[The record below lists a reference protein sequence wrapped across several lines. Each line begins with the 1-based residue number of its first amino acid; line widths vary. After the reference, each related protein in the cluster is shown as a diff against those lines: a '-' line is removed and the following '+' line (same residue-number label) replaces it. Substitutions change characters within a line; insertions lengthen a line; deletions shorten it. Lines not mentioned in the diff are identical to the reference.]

1 MEPSLFGQEKKFDR
15 INAVIAAIVTIITF
29 IIYRLTV
36 AQTLSYWDCGEFI
49 ASSHILGNPHPP
61 GTPMFML
68 VGRFFDLLPIAS
80 DVAFRINMM
89 SAISSTFSALFAYL
103 ITVRLVS
110 SWYVNT
116 ENYKIGRII
125 AYASG
130 FIGSLFVA
138 FSRANWNNSVET
150 EPRSMAILIMLA
162 MLWLSLKWFNHRFS
176 NTGQRIIL
184 LTAFLATISL
194 GIHLTV
200 FLIVP
205 IVTIIFGL
213 KRTATKIDW
222 ALISGFFIIQL
233 ILILILA
240 DTSIPT
246 PDVNIGEAR
255 YKIFLILA
263 GLQFVGLAIYMR
275 NKVNWPIFLAFGA
288 ISPIMVGFYPFMFSV
303 LGWLVI
309 SFFVWF
315 VKRDKL
321 WRLSF
326 LIILFA
332 IIGYSVHVY
341 IPIRSSMHP
350 IIDENTPSRDFRTF
364 VNFLDRKQYGSTS
377 MTERMFVRR
386 GELSNQ
392 FGDHARMGFLRFFK
406 EQYSSEKLFPV
417 FLVIGIFGLGMMAYK
432 YPDWGY
438 IFITLV
444 LVGSVG
450 LVLYMNFADGTHFNK
465 YTGDA
470 YQEVRDRYY
479 FFTPAFVLFGMAIGL
494 GMAGIME
501 LIRKA
506 TVKMGKNI
514 NRMAVYTSLILVL
527 TPIIPA
533 QASYFNNDRSKNR
546 MAYNY
551 AWNILNSCEKN
562 SILFTAGDNDTF
574 PVWCI
579 QEIYGIRKDVRVIN
593 FSLLNTDWYIWQMK
607 HLDSLSAINAGFDPA
622 AIPWK
627 DGKIMLEG
635 REVEPVSVG
644 ILPDVPISMKDDQIL
659 WEVDIA
665 PNGQEITRPQKPFYD
680 RVRKRTALLVPTYYE
695 EKTLKVAQIM
705 LEDIILTNR
714 WKYPIH
720 FTSAAGEV
728 RNTPL
733 KLMDRLYRDGIILTL
748 STDETRLAYRED
760 RTDSLF
766 FEVYKYD
773 NLSDTLIAQ
782 SENIAGISLAFPE
795 KMLDYHSYLME
806 NGKTEKADTVLE
818 KICEAIPSYWRS
830 RLTQAQRARENGDT
844 LRAMEIEIEMKQY
857 LHGFLNNNPTNVFF
871 HQYLGTMYLTLG
883 DNRRAE
889 EYLNNAWELNRDK
902 SHTFRALL
910 SLYGIEG
917 RGGDLVRLAQE
928 YSQYHDDDPYA
939 NDILRRAQS
948 FMDQQRLAP
957 PPPATQNTPPV
968 QIVPP
973 DPGDS

>member
-1 MEPSLFGQEKKFDR
+1 MEPSLFGQEKKFDK
-15 INAVIAAIVTIITF
+15 INAVIGVIATIIAF

-49 ASSHILGNPHPP
+49 ASSHIMGNPHPP
-61 GTPMFML
+61 GTPLFML

-89 SAISSTFSALFAYL
+89 SVMSSTFSALFAYL
-103 ITVRLVS
+103 IIVRLVS
-110 SWYVNT
+110 SWYINSD
-116 ENYKIGRII
+116 NYKIGRII

-138 FSRANWNNSVET
+138 FSRANWTNSVET

-162 MLWLSLKWFNHRFS
+162 MLWLSLKWYNHRFN

-205 IVTIIFGL
+205 IVTIMFGL

-233 ILILILA
+233 ILIILLA
-240 DTSIPT
+240 DKSIPT
-246 PDVNIGEAR
+246 LNESIGASR
-255 YKIFLILA
+255 YKIFLVLA

-275 NKVNWPIFLAFGA
+275 HKVNWPIFLAFGA
-288 ISPIMVGFYPFMFSV
+288 ISPIMMGFYPFMFSV
-303 LGWLVI
+303 LGWFII
-309 SFFVWF
+309 SFVIWF

-326 LIILFA
+326 LIILCA

-341 IPIRSSMHP
+341 IPIRSNTHP

-386 GELSNQ
+386 GEMANQ

-406 EQYSSEKLFPV
+406 EQYSNEKLFPV
-417 FLVIGIFGLGMMAYK
+417 FLAIGIFGLGMMAYK
-432 YPDWGY
+432 YPKWGY
-438 IFITLV
+438 IFITLI

-450 LVLYMNFADGTHFNK
+450 LVLYMNFADGTHYNK

-479 FFTPAFVLFGMAIGL
+479 FFTPAFVLFGIAIGL

-506 TVKMGKNI
+506 TAEMSERTSK
-514 NRMAVYTSLILVL
+514 MAVYASLVLVL

-533 QASYFNNDRSKNR
+533 QASFFYNDRSKNR

-562 SILFTAGDNDTF
+562 AILFTSGDNDTF

-607 HLDSLSAINAGFDPA
+607 HLDTHSAINAGYDPA

-635 REVEPVSVG
+635 QEVEPVDIG
-644 ILPDVPISMKDDQIL
+644 ILPDVPISLKDDQIL

-665 PNGQEITRPQKPFYD
+665 PNGQEITRPKKPFYD
-680 RVRKRTALLVPTYYE
+680 RVRKRSALLVPTYYE
-695 EKTLKVAQIM
+695 ESTLKVAQIM

-748 STDETRLAYRED
+748 SADETNLAYRED
-760 RTDSLF
+760 ITDSLF

-782 SENIAGISLAFPE
+782 SENTSGISLAFPE

-806 NGKTEKADTVLE
+806 KGKIEKADSVLE

-830 RLTQAQRARENGDT
+830 RMTQAQRAREKGDT

-857 LHGFLNNNPTNVFF
+857 LHGFLNMNPDNVFF
-871 HQYLGTMYLTLG
+871 YQYLGMMYLTLG
-883 DNRRAE
+883 ENDKPE
-889 EYLNNAWELNRDK
+889 EYLNTAWEMNRDK
-902 SHTFRALL
+902 EQTFRALL
-910 SLYGIEG
+910 TLYFEQE
-917 RGGDLVRLAQE
+917 RTGDLVRLARE
-928 YSQYHDDDPYA
+928 YKQYHDDDAVA
-939 NDILRRAQS
+939 NDILRRVQS
-948 FMDQQRLAP
+948 MMQQQRLAP
-957 PPPATQNTPPV
+957 PPQTTPTAPPV

-973 DPGDS
+973 DTGSE

>member
-1 MEPSLFGQEKKFDR
+1 MEPSVFGQENKFDR
-15 INAVIAAIVTIITF
+15 INAIIAGIVTIIAF
-29 IIYRLTV
+29 IVYRLTV

-61 GTPMFML
+61 GTPLFML
-68 VGRFFDLLPIAS
+68 VGRFFDLLPIGS

-89 SAISSTFSALFAYL
+89 SATSSTFSALFAYL
-103 ITVRLVS
+103 IMVHLVS
-110 SWYVNT
+110 SWYINS
-116 ENYKIGRII
+116 ENYKIGRLI

-130 FIGSLFVA
+130 FIGALFVA
-138 FSRANWNNSVET
+138 FSRANWTNSVET

-162 MLWLSLKWFNHRFS
+162 MLWLSLKWFDHRFN

-184 LTAFLATISL
+184 LIAFLATLSL
-194 GIHLTV
+194 GVHLTV

-233 ILILILA
+233 ILIILLS
-240 DTSIPT
+240 DSSIPN
-246 PDVNIGEAR
+246 PNDNIGETR
-255 YKIFLILA
+255 YKIFMILA

-275 NKVNWPIFLAFGA
+275 HKVNWPIFLAFGA

-309 SFFVWF
+309 SFIMWF

-326 LIILFA
+326 FVILLA
-332 IIGYSVHVY
+332 IVGYSVHTY

-386 GELSNQ
+386 GELANQ

-417 FLVIGIFGLGMMAYK
+417 FLVIGIFGLGMMAHK
-432 YPDWGY
+432 YPNWGY

-494 GMAGIME
+494 GAAGIME
-501 LIRKA
+501 TIRKA
-506 TVKMGKNI
+506 TKKMGEST
-514 NRMAVYTSLILVL
+514 NRMAVYASLILVL
-527 TPIIPA
+527 LPIIPA
-533 QASYFNNDRSKNR
+533 QASYFHNDRSKNR

-551 AWNILNSCEKN
+551 AWNILNSCQEN
-562 SILFTAGDNDTF
+562 AILFTAGDNDTF
-574 PVWCI
+574 PVWCV
-579 QEIYGIRKDVRVIN
+579 QEIYGIRKDVRVVN
-593 FSLLNTDWYIWQMK
+593 FSLLNTDWYIWQLK
-607 HLDSLSAINAGFDPA
+607 HLDSLSAVNAGFDPA

-627 DGKIMLEG
+627 DGKVMLEG
-635 REVEPVSVG
+635 REVDPVDAG
-644 ILPDVPISMKDDQIL
+644 ILPDVPISLSDDQIL
-659 WEVDIA
+659 WEVDIR
-665 PNGQEITRPQKPFYD
+665 PDGQEMTRPQKPFYD
-680 RVRKRTALLVPTYYE
+680 RVRKRSALLVPTYYQE
-695 EKTLKVAQIM
+695 QTLKVAQIM
-705 LEDIILTNR
+705 LEDIILTNK

-728 RNTPL
+728 RNSPL
-733 KLMDRLYRDGIILTL
+733 NLMDRLYRDGIILTL
-748 STDETRLAYRED
+748 STDDAKLAYRED
-760 RTDSLF
+760 ITDSLF

-773 NLSDTLIAQ
+773 NLSDTLVAQ
-782 SENIAGISLAFPE
+782 SENTSGIALAFPE
-795 KMLDYHSYLME
+795 KMLDYHSTLVQL
-806 NGKTEKADTVLE
+806 GKAEKADTVLE
-818 KICEAIPSYWRS
+818 KICEAIPAYWRA
-830 RLTQAQRARENGDT
+830 RATQAYTAREKGDT
-844 LRAMEIEIEMKQY
+844 LRAMEIELEMKQY
-857 LHGFLNNNPTNVFF
+857 LHGFNNMNPGNIFF
-871 HQYLGTMYLTLG
+871 YQYLGMVYLSFG
-883 DNRRAE
+883 DARKAE
-889 EYLNNAWELNRDK
+889 EYLNIAWEMNRDK
-902 SHTFRALL
+902 DQTFRALL
-910 SLYGIEG
+910 TLYYDEG
-917 RGGDLVRLAQE
+917 RTGDLIRLAQE
-928 YSQYHDDDPYA
+928 FKQYHEDDQIA

-948 FMDQQRLAP
+948 MMNQPRTAP
-957 PPPATQNTPPV
+957 PPTTPTTPPV

-973 DPGDS
+973 DSGE